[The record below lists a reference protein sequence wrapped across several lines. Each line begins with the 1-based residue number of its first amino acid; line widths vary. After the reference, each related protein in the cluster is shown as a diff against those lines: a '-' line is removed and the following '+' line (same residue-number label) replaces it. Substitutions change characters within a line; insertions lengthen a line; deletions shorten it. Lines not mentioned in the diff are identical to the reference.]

1 MIKAW
6 LGIAVGL
13 ALVVVTALVAV
24 LAAMRSNIAHEDP
37 CSQFK
42 IVLVQC

>member
-13 ALVVVTALVAV
+13 ALVVTALVAV

-42 IVLVQC
+42 IVLVRC